1 MCGQYAVLPTL
12 IFDKIMLHT
21 LKGIILWPNILTKHW
36 MHLESVVTQDECIKK
51 KSLIR
56 WSTQRL
62 NKAEEWKRETAHN
75 ETERKLNLWDHKEL
89 EIFHGYSVCLFFVQR
104 VVQVLLLR
112 CLLLSLPHQK
122 KVYYGFWT
130 HNCWWQFAV
139 RSDHPKSFSTSI
151 YNWKGNRTQAKC
163 VYTIKH
169 VTCNCRTFFCTINF
183 QDFWGSN
190 FHQIYF
196 RTLAL

>member
-1 MCGQYAVLPTL
+1 MNV
-12 IFDKIMLHT
+12 
-21 LKGIILWPNILTKHW
+21 
-36 MHLESVVTQDECIKK
+36 SRK

-56 WSTQRL
+56 WSSQRL
-62 NKAEEWKRETAHN
+62 NKPEEKEEWKRETAHN
-75 ETERKLNLWDHKEL
+75 ETERKLNPKTIKNLK
-89 EIFHGYSVCLFFVQR
+89 FFMAVQFASFR
-104 VVQVLLLR
+104 TTQSASFTPPML
-112 CLLLSLPHQK
+112 CFSLPHQK

-130 HNCWWQFAV
+130 HNCWWQFVV

-190 FHQIYF
+190 LY
-196 RTLAL
+196 

>member
-1 MCGQYAVLPTL
+1 MQCCQ
-12 IFDKIMLHT
+12 
-21 LKGIILWPNILTKHW
+21 LWFSTKLCCIRRKDLFYDQTSLPNIGCTLNLLLLRMNVSRKKAW
-36 MHLESVVTQDECIKK
+36 LDEAPKDSIKQKNESGK
-51 KSLIR
+51 LR
-56 WSTQRL
+56 
-62 NKAEEWKRETAHN
+62 AHN

-89 EIFHGYSVCLFFVQR
+89 EILHGCSVCLFFVQR

-130 HNCWWQFAV
+130 HNCWWQFVV

>member
-1 MCGQYAVLPTL
+1 M
-12 IFDKIMLHT
+12 
-21 LKGIILWPNILTKHW
+21 
-36 MHLESVVTQDECIKK
+36 
-51 KSLIR
+51 IR
-56 WSTQRL
+56 WSSQRL
-62 NKAEEWKRETAHN
+62 NKAEEREEWKRETAHN

-89 EIFHGYSVCLFFVQR
+89 EIFHGYSVCLFFVQHI
-104 VVQVLLLR
+104 VQVLLLR

-130 HNCWWQFAV
+130 HNCWWQFVV

-183 QDFWGSN
+183 QDFEV
-190 FHQIYF
+190 QILIKCTLEPLLF
-196 RTLAL
+196 KNDSKCMRTLNMRNLKQPRSSNNMYALRYHSM